1 MLESL
6 CNITYPN
13 SIIFLENHRK
23 KYESQMKLIYAGIKS
38 GISDYSNDVPILSCY
53 SQLYK
58 SSFVT
63 MNFNPSFDQVL
74 NELYPSMNYVSEQV
88 KPMIDRDSKEFI
100 IGYILYST
108 SSGNINYINFKVFYY
123 LFIIIIIV
131 YVYCR

>member
-74 NELYPSMNYVSEQV
+74 NELYPSMNYVSKQA

-123 LFIIIIIV
+123 LFIIIIV

>member
-23 KYESQMKLIYAGIKS
+23 KYESQMKLIYSGIKS

-123 LFIIIIIV
+123 LFIIIIV